1 MKQIIKNLGL
11 SKITYRPRSKK
22 LNEVITT
29 EFISEVQKKIPII
42 LIIYSSPMMR
52 AVFVWIEINQVLAIN
67 GSNPI
72 KFTSVS
78 KAKIN
83 IVGFYTE
90 NEEFYGY
97 DFGITQN
104 KTLS

>member
-22 LNEVITT
+22 LNEVIAT

-52 AVFVWIEINQVLAIN
+52 VVFVWIEINQVL
-67 GSNPI
+67 GDQRFKP
-72 KFTSVS
+72 
-78 KAKIN
+78 
-83 IVGFYTE
+83 
-90 NEEFYGY
+90 
-97 DFGITQN
+97 D
-104 KTLS
+104 